1 MASFLPYKW
10 SVQRSP
16 VNVYLQRYL
25 GLDEQREFSRPAG
38 FPTLRD
44 LEKDYIGF
52 LLEVTDDNRAEVS
65 RILGISRS
73 TLYHKIRRHAL
84 SSLDPLGL

>member
-1 MASFLPYKW
+1 
-10 SVQRSP
+10 

-25 GLDEQREFSRPAG
+25 GLDERREFSRPAG

-52 LLEVTDDNRAEVS
+52 LLEVTDSNRAEVS

-73 TLYHKIRRHAL
+73 TLYHKIRKY
-84 SSLDPLGL
+84 SLTAPEPLPL

>member
-1 MASFLPYKW
+1 M
-10 SVQRSP
+10 
-16 VNVYLQRYL
+16 NVYLQRYL
-25 GLDEQREFSRPAG
+25 GLDEVREFSRPAG

-52 LLEVTDDNRAEVS
+52 LLEVTSGNRAEVS

-73 TLYHKIRRHAL
+73 TLYHKLRRY
-84 SSLDPLGL
+84 SLAAAEPFGF

>member
-1 MASFLPYKW
+1 M
-10 SVQRSP
+10 
-16 VNVYLQRYL
+16 YLQRYL

-52 LLEVTDDNRAEVS
+52 LLEVTDDNRAEAS

-73 TLYHKIRRHAL
+73 TLYHKIRRYDLAAAG
-84 SSLDPLGL
+84 SDGPT